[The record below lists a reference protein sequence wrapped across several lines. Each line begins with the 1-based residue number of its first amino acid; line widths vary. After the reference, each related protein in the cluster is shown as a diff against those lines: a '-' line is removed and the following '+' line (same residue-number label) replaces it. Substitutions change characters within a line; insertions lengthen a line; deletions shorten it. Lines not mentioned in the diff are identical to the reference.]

1 MKALQWVL
9 LTASLGALA
18 CGGPQGYVIRG
29 EVTGFPD
36 STMLY
41 LANLNTQTTVDSA
54 LVVDGRFQ
62 MRGVLA
68 EEPERMQLY
77 TQVDQR
83 HIYAPLLI
91 GNDNIEVKGD
101 IGDFPFQVSVSGSKY
116 QDQAEAVNA
125 LSREYDLQISTLADT
140 IWKIPDER
148 RKEPGVQALLKQY
161 REVIQCMDSIRT
173 AYLFSH
179 TDTYPALI
187 RLGYKMYD
195 FQKDTVQMLF
205 DRMSPELQASRY
217 ARPIRT
223 FLTSEFVTTGG
234 PFLDFK
240 AEDQNGRPVR
250 LSELVGRDGKYTL
263 LEFTSSGCGP
273 CMQAAEEMRRMID
286 TYSDS
291 LLIVSFSID
300 KSREYWQESLKRDSV
315 CWTSLWS
322 TREAENN
329 AVSIPYKVRSYPY
342 FFVIDPQGTIVQRWS
357 GYGPDTFEKKIGRL
371 KNK

>member
-18 CGGPQGYVIRG
+18 CGGPKGYVIRG

-125 LSREYDLQISTLADT
+125 LSREY
-140 IWKIPDER
+140 
-148 RKEPGVQALLKQY
+148 
-161 REVIQCMDSIRT
+161 
-173 AYLFSH
+173 
-179 TDTYPALI
+179 
-187 RLGYKMYD
+187 
-195 FQKDTVQMLF
+195 
-205 DRMSPELQASRY
+205 
-217 ARPIRT
+217 
-223 FLTSEFVTTGG
+223 
-234 PFLDFK
+234 
-240 AEDQNGRPVR
+240 
-250 LSELVGRDGKYTL
+250 
-263 LEFTSSGCGP
+263 
-273 CMQAAEEMRRMID
+273 
-286 TYSDS
+286 
-291 LLIVSFSID
+291 
-300 KSREYWQESLKRDSV
+300 WQESLKRDSV

-329 AVSIPYKVRSYPY
+329 AVSVPYKVRSYPY